1 VASEVDAVS
10 GSRHDGIIIPEDVVR
25 AEAVPDDLD
34 AATVGPYR
42 FPDPRR
48 RGWAGWIYLGTAL
61 VLAFLAFSTP
71 GLWITV
77 VLLLG
82 MAAYHRWASWP
93 LSLDQ
98 AGALRAAAGEVPFG
112 VGHASLAVSF
122 TGIRSRPRWQV
133 ILYSPESPPRRR
145 ALVEIDGV
153 NGSLCSQVYIEEL
166 EPPNPRAS

>member
-1 VASEVDAVS
+1 MS
-10 GSRHDGIIIPEDVVR
+10 GQGRDGIVIPEEVVR

-34 AATVGPYR
+34 AGTVGPYR

-48 RGWAGWIYLGTAL
+48 RGWAGRIYLGAAAI
-61 VLAFLAFSTP
+61 LAGLAFSAP

-82 MAAYHRWASWP
+82 MAVYHRWAAWP

-98 AGALRAAAGEVPFG
+98 AGALRAAAGQVPFG
-112 VGHASLAVSF
+112 VGHASVAVSF
-122 TGIRSRPRWQV
+122 VGIRSRPRWQV
-133 ILYSPESPPRRR
+133 VLYSSESPPRRR

-153 NGSLCSQVYIEEL
+153 DGELCGEVYMEDL
-166 EPPNPRAS
+166 EQPQL

>member
-1 VASEVDAVS
+1 MTVV
-10 GSRHDGIIIPEDVVR
+10 GSKGHDGIVIPEDLAR

-34 AATVGPYR
+34 SAAVGPYR

-48 RGWAGWIYLGTAL
+48 RRWAGRVYLGTAA
-61 VLAFLAFSTP
+61 VLGGLALFTP

-82 MAAYHRWASWP
+82 MSAYHRWASWP

-98 AGALRAAAGEVPFG
+98 AGALRTAAAEVPFG
-112 VGHASLAVSF
+112 VGHASVAVSF

-133 ILYSPESPPRRR
+133 ILYSAESPPRRR

-153 NGSLCSQVYIEEL
+153 NGELCSEVYREEL
-166 EPPNPRAS
+166 EPPPL

>member
-1 VASEVDAVS
+1 MSTK
-10 GSRHDGIIIPEDVVR
+10 GQDGIVIPEDLAR

-34 AATVGPYR
+34 AAAVGPYR

-48 RGWAGWIYLGTAL
+48 RSWAGWAYLGAAAVLGGLAL
-61 VLAFLAFSTP
+61 ATP

-77 VLLLG
+77 VLLAA
-82 MAAYHRWASWP
+82 MAAYHWWASWP

-98 AGALRAAAGEVPFG
+98 AGALRAAAGRVPFG
-112 VGHASLAVSF
+112 VGHASVAVSF

-133 ILYSPESPPRRR
+133 ILYSPESPPLCR

-153 NGSLCSQVYIEEL
+153 SGELCSEVYIEEL
-166 EPPNPRAS
+166 TAPAI